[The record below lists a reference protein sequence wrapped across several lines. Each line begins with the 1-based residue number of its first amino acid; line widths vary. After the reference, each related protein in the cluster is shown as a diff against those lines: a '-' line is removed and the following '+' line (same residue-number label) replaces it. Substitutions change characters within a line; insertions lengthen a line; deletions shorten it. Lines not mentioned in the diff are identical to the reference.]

1 MEKFIEKP
9 QIMATRC
16 TFVRHG
22 ETLWNRE
29 GIYQGQL
36 DNKPGCQLTEQGL
49 NEATALGKRF
59 ASETI
64 PCRNFTS
71 ILSSDLGRAMSTAN
85 NINAEM
91 SGLHLTVAT
100 DVRLRERS
108 FGVFEGKTRV
118 EVDKVIGSSSSSG
131 GVGVEGAETANQV
144 QARAVECVEEI
155 VRGNVGGNILVVAH
169 GGTISLLLMYFLG
182 ISDQGGGANFEIKNT
197 SVSVVDIWPKESSPG
212 VDALVV
218 TMGDVAHL
226 M

>member
-1 MEKFIEKP
+1 MRTPKTPI
-9 QIMATRC
+9 AT
-16 TFVRHG
+16 FAPS
-22 ETLWNRE
+22 LPPPPPPPPPPP
-29 GIYQGQL
+29 L
-36 DNKPGCQLTEQGL
+36 PAPG
-49 NEATALGKRF
+49 AKALAAWGD
-59 ASETI
+59 A
-64 PCRNFTS
+64 PPPP
-71 ILSSDLGRAMSTAN
+71 LPPL
-85 NINAEM
+85 
-91 SGLHLTVAT
+91 V
-100 DVRLRERS
+100 
-108 FGVFEGKTRV
+108 
-118 EVDKVIGSSSSSG
+118 GSSSSSG